1 MVNDEGEVKGSVDA
15 PMNKRD
21 WLVVFC
27 GSAMFVLII
36 AGILLLVIGLVPAL
50 DLYKQSLAGG
60 MNGTFKD
67 MVQLL
72 LDSPGSVIWQI
83 GALHVVIGVVGLWWV
98 RRVLGGDR
106 QQDRDQ
112 IM

>member
-1 MVNDEGEVKGSVDA
+1 
-15 PMNKRD
+15 MNKRD

-36 AGILLLVIGLVPAL
+36 AGIFLLAIGLVPAL
-50 DLYKQSLAGG
+50 DLYKQTLAGG
-60 MNGTFKD
+60 MKGVSKD

-72 LDSPGSVIWQI
+72 WDSPGSVIWQI
-83 GALHVVIGVVGLWWV
+83 GALHVVIGSVGLWWV

>member
-1 MVNDEGEVKGSVDA
+1 MKGEGEVKGSGDV

-21 WLVVFC
+21 WLVIFC

-36 AGILLLVIGLVPAL
+36 AGIFLLAIGLVPAL
-50 DLYKQSLAGG
+50 DLYKQTLAGG
-60 MNGTFKD
+60 MKGAPMG

-72 LDSPGSVIWQI
+72 WDSPGRVIWQI
-83 GALHVVIGVVGLWWV
+83 GALHVVTGGVGLWWV

-106 QQDRDQ
+106 KQDRDQ
-112 IM
+112 LM